1 MSDNFERHGESDRRH
16 YSTNGNKPVLST
28 NDAVRY
34 AILLVAI
41 VTFAI
46 TIKNNQDSANTLARE
61 RQARTEKRLD
71 ELSDS
76 VDKMRSDINE
86 WKRATTELVFKRKNG
101 RPLDDEEPAR

>member
-46 TIKNNQDSANTLARE
+46 TVKNNQDSSNE
-61 RQARTEKRLD
+61 RQARLERRIDQLTTEIASQRD
-71 ELSDS
+71 
-76 VDKMRSDINE
+76 DINE
-86 WKRATTELVFKRKNG
+86 WKRATTGLLFRKQP
-101 RPLDDEEPAR
+101 RVLSE